1 LQVFVFGHFP
11 YFLSSLEVGTHVL
24 ETSYNRIFRLA
35 TLFPIFGKSGGIAA
49 GAQHHLP
56 PAAVPE

>member
-35 TLFPIFGKSGGIAA
+35 TLFPIFRKIGIAA